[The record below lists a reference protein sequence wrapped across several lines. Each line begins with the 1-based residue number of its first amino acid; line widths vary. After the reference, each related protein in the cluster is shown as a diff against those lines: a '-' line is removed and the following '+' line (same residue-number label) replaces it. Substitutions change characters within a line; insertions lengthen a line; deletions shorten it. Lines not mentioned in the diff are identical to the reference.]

1 MKEKNWLDYLDAVN
15 DFSLSKGE
23 PDWMR
28 TFRQDALAKADEL
41 PLPHIDRV
49 KFHRWSLF
57 DVKETQ
63 TISETGTIPAF
74 DAMKDNPVLV
84 QQGSWTI
91 FEQLPVELAEKG
103 VFYRLVHC
111 NDRISRTSPRILY
124 EKSSKHERR
133 PIDCTPCS
141 FYEQRYF
148 PVCA

>member
-1 MKEKNWLDYLDAVN
+1 
-15 DFSLSKGE
+15 
-23 PDWMR
+23 MR
-28 TFRQDALAKADEL
+28 TFRQDALTKADEL

-103 VFYRLVHC
+103 VIFTDLFTAMIEYPELVQE
-111 NDRISRTSPRILY
+111 Y
-124 EKSSKHERR
+124 YMKK
-133 PIDCTPCS
+133 
-141 FYEQRYF
+141 Q
-148 PVCA
+148 

>member
-1 MKEKNWLDYLDAVN
+1 
-15 DFSLSKGE
+15 
-23 PDWMR
+23 MR

-103 VFYRLVHC
+103 VIFTDLFTAMIEYPELVQEYY
-111 NDRISRTSPRILY
+111 I